1 MSGVKKIKRFEI
13 VNFLFVLLSIFL
25 LFGLHKET
33 YAAEQKQTIIFSI
46 EKFTIGQGYLIE
58 PCVVELQDGDTCAIV
73 LDRVLKENGYG
84 YKNTGTTGF
93 YLASIAN
100 ADTGVIDIPSC
111 IQRMGDTEN
120 ANKDEMKPPTNANNM
135 GNLEFPSLGE
145 YAYHNMSGW
154 MFSVNTVF
162 PGTGMD
168 QYVLSDG
175 DIFRVQFTVYGY
187 GADLGSVFGDPETSI
202 ALTLPDRDPITR
214 RLALIN
220 QNRVACF
227 ANEEFNEQYREIYN
241 QALNDVVP
249 DLDIADKQITNMLN
263 ALPSEETIAGYVD
276 SYNTLRAN
284 ELMERINS
292 LGEIT
297 LDKEKE
303 VLSIRNTFNA
313 FNDAQKSKVSL
324 DSLEKLTN
332 AEKVIVQ
339 IKNEQKADSVISQIN
354 ALGAVSLSNESQVV
368 AARKA
373 YNALTTEQKSLVS
386 ADILSKLTQAEQNLS
401 QLKAQAEAEQ
411 AAAEQKALQE
421 AQKKAIQQALIK
433 QNTPVKTTLKSV
445 KKTGAKKA
453 KLIWKKVKAASGYEI
468 YMSTKK
474 SSGYKKIKTIK
485 KAKTVTF
492 TKSGLKKKKTYY
504 FKVRTYRT
512 VNGVT
517 YYGNYSNVKQVK
529 IK

>member
-1 MSGVKKIKRFEI
+1 MKKLQVKHIISF
-13 VNFLFVLLSIFL
+13 FVLTIVL
-25 LFGLHKET
+25 LFGAKSELK
-33 YAAEQKQTIIFSI
+33 AAEQTGTVTFSV
-46 EKFTIGQGYLIE
+46 ERFTIGEGYLIE
-58 PCVVELQDGDTCAIV
+58 PCIVPIYKGDNAAIV
-73 LDRVLKENGYG
+73 LDRVLKEKGYTYKYKGSLTDNFYLELICNGDNGNYRPPAIIKEMAPFENDNTNKTDNPPNGEETNVAYPDLSEFSYTTNAGWMYSVNGYFPEVGMAG
-84 YKNTGTTGF
+84 YTLN
-93 YLASIAN
+93 N
-100 ADTGVIDIPSC
+100 
-111 IQRMGDTEN
+111 GD
-120 ANKDEMKPPTNANNM
+120 
-135 GNLEFPSLGE
+135 
-145 YAYHNMSGW
+145 
-154 MFSVNTVF
+154 VF
-162 PGTGMD
+162 R
-168 QYVLSDG
+168 L
-175 DIFRVQFTVYGY
+175 QFTLYGY
-187 GADLGSVFGDPETSI
+187 GADLGSVYGDAETSI
-202 ALTLPDRDPITR
+202 ALDLPDRDPITK

-220 QNRVACF
+220 QNRIACF
-227 ANEEFNEQYREIYN
+227 ASEDFNQNYKKAYN
-241 QALNDVVP
+241 TALDNVP
-249 DLDIADKQITNMLN
+249 DLNISKQSQKIENMLN

-339 IKNEQKADSVISQIN
+339 IKNKQKADSVISQIN
-354 ALGAVSLSNESQVV
+354 ALGVVSLSNESQVV

-401 QLKAQAEAEQ
+401 QLKAQSEAEQ

-421 AQKKAIQQALIK
+421 AQQKAIQQALIK

-445 KKTGAKKA
+445 KKTGVKKA

-512 VNGVT
+512 VNGVI
-517 YYGNYSNVKQVK
+517 YYGSYSNEKQVK